1 MSNLLNLTIDGRK
14 LQAEEGKTVLEV
26 ARDNGID
33 IPTLCYNEELEPY
46 GACRLCLVEVTKGT
60 RSRLVT
66 SCLYPIEEGLVVK
79 TGTEKVIANRKMLME
94 LLLARCQGVKAIED
108 MAKKIGVD
116 RPSFKPEYWEK
127 NECILCGLCVRAC
140 AEVVGTSAIS
150 LVNRGVNREVAAPY
164 PGDGQRLHRLRLLRL
179 HLSHEVHQDGGDRRH
194 PHHRQLEGHV
204 QDAEVQEVREELRT
218 GEAAGLLR
226 EEAEPAGRLLR
237 RLPRLPLAKGPA
249 AALRTPPH
257 SCSPSAHL

>member
-1 MSNLLNLTIDGRK
+1 MNKLVNLTIDGRK
-14 LQAEEGKTVLEV
+14 LQAEEGKSVLEV

-66 SCLYPIEEGLVVK
+66 SCLFPIEEGLVVK
-79 TGTEKVIANRKMLME
+79 TATERVVANRKMLME

-108 MAKKIGVD
+108 LAKKIGVD
-116 RPSFKPEYWEK
+116 KPSFKPEYWEK

-150 LVNRGVNREVAAPY
+150 LVNRGVNREVAAPFLDTANDCIGCGSCVY
-164 PGDGQRLHRLRLLRL
+164 ICPTKCIKMEETGDTRTIVNWKATFKMQKCQKCGKNFAP
-179 HLSHEVHQDGGDRRH
+179 EK
-194 PHHRQLEGHV
+194 QLEYI
-204 QDAEVQEVREELRT
+204 RKKLN
-218 GEAAGLLR
+218 
-226 EEAEPAGRLLR
+226 
-237 RLPRLPLAKGPA
+237 LPVGFFDTCPDCR
-249 AALRTPPH
+249 
-257 SCSPSAHL
+257 

>member
-1 MSNLLNLTIDGRK
+1 MNKLVNLTIDGRK

-46 GACRLCLVEVTKGT
+46 GACRLCLVEVTKNN

-79 TGTEKVIANRKMLME
+79 TGTEKVVANRKMLME

-116 RPSFKPEYWEK
+116 KPSFKPEYFEK
-127 NECILCGLCVRAC
+127 NECILCGLCTRAC

-150 LVNRGVNREVAAPY
+150 LVNRGVNREVAAPFLDTANDCIGCGSCVY
-164 PGDGQRLHRLRLLRL
+164 ICPTKCIKMEETGDTRTIVNWKATFKMQKCT
-179 HLSHEVHQDGGDRRH
+179 
-194 PHHRQLEGHV
+194 
-204 QDAEVQEVREELRT
+204 EVREELCA
-218 GEAAGLLR
+218 GEATGVLP
-226 EEAEPAGRLLR
+226 EEAEPAAGLLR
-237 RLPRLPLAKGPA
+237 RLPRLQVGNTPSPL
-249 AALRTPPH
+249 
-257 SCSPSAHL
+257 SPLSLSH